1 MIVRRARFEDLPAI
15 AGIAQRAYAVA
26 VAGIL
31 EKRALQARSAVF
43 FRRRL
48 RRAWKRLT
56 VAEAQGRVI
65 GFALVTG
72 SHLDMLFV
80 EPRRVGRGTG
90 RRLLRA
96 CERRGVRS
104 LECFRD
110 NLQAR
115 RFYERAG
122 WRLARSYARAFIGRR
137 REFVLYTR
145 AP

>member
-1 MIVRRARFEDLPAI
+1 MIVRRARFADLPAV
-15 AGIAQRAYAVA
+15 ARIAQRSYASA
-26 VAGIL
+26 FAGIL
-31 EKRALQARSAVF
+31 EPRALRARGEVF

-56 VAEAQGRVI
+56 VAVADGRVI
-65 GFALVTG
+65 GFALATRG
-72 SHLDMLFV
+72 HLDMLFV
-80 EPRRVGRGTG
+80 EPRRVGRGAG
-90 RRLLRA
+90 RRLLRD

-104 LECFRD
+104 LESFRD

-122 WRLARSYARAFIGRR
+122 WRLSRSYARDFIGRR
-137 REFVLYTR
+137 RDFVFYTR

>member
-1 MIVRRARFEDLPAI
+1 MIARRARFEDLPAI
-15 AGIAQRAYAVA
+15 AGIARRSYAFA
-26 VAGIL
+26 FADIL
-31 EKRALQARSAVF
+31 EKRALQARGEVF

-65 GFALVTG
+65 GFALVTRT
-72 SHLDMLFV
+72 HLDMLFV
-80 EPRRVGRGTG
+80 DPRRVGRGTG
-90 RRLLRA
+90 SLLLRA

-122 WRLARSYARAFIGRR
+122 WRLARSYARDFIGRQ
-137 REFVLYTR
+137 REFVFYTR
-145 AP
+145 AA